1 MKPLLEVKHLQ
12 TTFQASQRTVK
23 AVDDVSFSIERGGRL
38 GIVGESGS
46 GKSITALSIL
56 NLILPPGK
64 IVGGEV
70 LFSDN
75 EKTVDLLKISENELR
90 AVRGRKIAMVF
101 QEAMTSLNPV
111 FTIGDQIL
119 EVVTLHQHL
128 TGTQAWDKVL
138 ESLSWVKIS
147 DPARVAKSYPHEL
160 SGGMRQR
167 AMIAM
172 ALVCQ
177 PDLLIAD
184 EPTTAL
190 DVTIQAQVLD
200 LLKDIQQKMG
210 MALILITHDLGI
222 VAETVDHVLVMKSG
236 KIVEQASVMDIFQKP
251 QHPYTQALLKALPV
265 WAS

>member
-12 TTFQASQRTVK
+12 TTFETSQRTVK
-23 AVDDVSFSIERGGRL
+23 AVNDVSFSIQRGGRL

-64 IVGGEV
+64 IIAGEI
-70 LFSDN
+70 LFSGN
-75 EKTVDLLKISENELR
+75 EKTVDLLKLSEEELR
-90 AVRGRKIAMVF
+90 GVRGRKIGMVF

-111 FTIGDQIL
+111 FTIGEQIL
-119 EVVTLHQHL
+119 EVVQLHQRL
-128 TGTQAWDKVL
+128 KGSEAWDKVL

-200 LLKDIQQKMG
+200 LLKDIQQRMG

-222 VAETVDHVLVMKSG
+222 VAETVEYVLVMKAG
-236 KIVEQASVMDIFQKP
+236 KIVEQSPVMDIFKNP
-251 QHPYTQALLKALPV
+251 QHPYTQSLLKALPV
-265 WAS
+265 WEM